1 MGSDSS
7 SADTSGTSS
16 DITSSDD
23 PKVIAL
29 DIDGTITT
37 DGIDLFML
45 SNRHLHQNKEVF
57 DEIISAWRIKKPLGP
72 VHATLDMMEQ
82 VLKSLPHHLTGIDF
96 TSTVKRKTLDL
107 ISQNKIRS
115 SAIQK
120 IKQAI
125 HHGYTVF
132 FCTTNYLDSA
142 TGFAN
147 GLTEAGLLSDTER
160 KKIIVTGSKI
170 DWDDKKVL
178 FLNIDTGKVESIAN
192 HYNISPDK
200 VRDILYEAYGDEP
213 TGNDKSLLN
222 FAKKGFI
229 ISTKANRE
237 YKAGNLSRLI
247 W

>member
-1 MGSDSS
+1 MGSESS
-7 SADTSGTSS
+7 SADTSGSSS
-16 DITSSDD
+16 DITSTDD
-23 PKVIAL
+23 PKVIAF

-45 SNRHLHQNKEVF
+45 SNRHLHQNKKVF
-57 DEIISAWRIKKPLGP
+57 DEIISSWRIKKPLDP

-82 VLKSLPHHLTGIDF
+82 VLKSLPRHLTGKDF

-107 ISQNKIRS
+107 ISQNKIRA

-120 IKQAI
+120 IKQSI

-147 GLTEAGLLSDTER
+147 GLTEAGLLSDAER

-178 FLNIDTGKVESIAN
+178 FLNIDIGKVESIAN
-192 HYNISPDK
+192 HYNISPDR
-200 VRDILYEAYGDEP
+200 VRDILFEAYGDEP

-229 ISTKANRE
+229 ISTRANRE
-237 YKAGNLSRLI
+237 YEADNLSRLN